1 MEMEIISNFI
11 TSESIE
17 WFSGKKEIITRSIFL
32 FGEKQ
37 CLEVRNGNE
46 YDSVSL
52 CPAQG
57 TTSLKGSGQMGKSL
71 DTKNYVMFEIRIL

>member
-1 MEMEIISNFI
+1 MEYFCLLKC
-11 TSESIE
+11 
-17 WFSGKKEIITRSIFL
+17 F

-37 CLEVRNGNE
+37 CLEVRNGYE

-71 DTKNYVMFEIRIL
+71 DTKRNYVMFEIRIL